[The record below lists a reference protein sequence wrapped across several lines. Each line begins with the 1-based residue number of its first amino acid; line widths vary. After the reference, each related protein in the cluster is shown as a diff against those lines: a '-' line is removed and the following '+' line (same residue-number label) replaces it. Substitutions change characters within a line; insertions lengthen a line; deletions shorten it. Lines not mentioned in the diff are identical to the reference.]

1 MRILLGILTLALGA
15 PAAAQTPDDPR
26 TIVLAAER
34 AVSDDS
40 ADVASARWRAALARD
55 SSDRTALL
63 GLATLARMTY
73 DFPAAER
80 LLGRLLARRPAT
92 PDRWEV
98 QARLGLYRVAFAQGD
113 DGRARGFLDSA
124 VADARLIGDRGG
136 EADAM
141 MGFTSVRGP
150 AAGTLLAALDTLDA
164 LLPPGDGRDRAE
176 SLCRRGL
183 YTGIGG
189 DTAAIAVIRRG
200 MEMAERV
207 GERRLTGHCLEA
219 YGLIHSVQ
227 GHADSVLPIYRRAEV
242 LLRATHDHA
251 SLARLESRR
260 SDEFQARG
268 WLGEAKLALS
278 RVRAEATS
286 ALSSETARSAA
297 CTMVRGSSGVW
308 VAAGAPRAR
317 VRMASGIRMRAAT
330 SSPRG
335 SLPRPRS
342 RCPRRE
348 RGPWPVGWPG

>member
-1 MRILLGILTLALGA
+1 MSLG
-15 PAAAQTPDDPR
+15 R
-26 TIVLAAER
+26 
-34 AVSDDS
+34 
-40 ADVASARWRAALARD
+40 RWRAALARD

-73 DFPAAER
+73 DFPTAER
-80 LLGRLLARRPAT
+80 LLGRLLAQRSGT

-124 VADARLIGDRGG
+124 VADARRIGDRDG

-150 AAGTLLAALDTLDA
+150 AAATLLAALDTLDA
-164 LLPPGDGRDRAE
+164 LLPPGEGRDRAE

-189 DTAAIAVIRRG
+189 DTAGDRRHPPRP
-200 MEMAERV
+200 EMAQRV

-219 YGLIHSVQ
+219 YGLVHSVQ
-227 GHADSVLPIYRRAEV
+227 GHADSVLPIYERAEV

-278 RVRAEATS
+278 RVRAEAEIS
-286 ALSSETARSAA
+286 HNRQRLSYAYAGLGMLALRVGDLPDRGPSLRAGRGALRLPRPGRRRDDLPAEPGRGDGGDGRPARRARRFPRRA
-297 CTMVRGSSGVW
+297 RRGRGRGSS
-308 VAAGAPRAR
+308 
-317 VRMASGIRMRAAT
+317 
-330 SSPRG
+330 
-335 SLPRPRS
+335 S
-342 RCPRRE
+342 RTR
-348 RGPWPVGWPG
+348 